1 LLSMLKESDTG
12 RQMLMLVNQ
21 AIGVEQILRQV
32 EGDVS
37 VVLPSFDKKGDIN
50 DFLLFAK
57 VDDDDFM
64 DDVEYWQKSMKNS
77 GLTMTK
83 TMGKNYV
90 INGDNFAINW
100 GLDEDK
106 IYFATPKMFAAN
118 SVATRSDVLLAHKDE
133 IKDSYFYMY
142 INVPGL
148 FPADQKQTGSASA
161 LSADK
166 VLEDISS
173 IIVQS
178 KEYDSMDIIINL
190 TDQSQNFLKALFL

>member
-1 LLSMLKESDTG
+1 MLKESDTG
-12 RQMLMLVNQ
+12 RQMLMMVNQ

-190 TDQSQNFLKALFL
+190 TDQSQNFLKALFQ